1 VELGPNSTVT
11 GVMTDDFSVIDSV
24 GSSDGTAS
32 ANLKLNFVT
41 ITGTT
46 FDMTGESG
54 NASYEGTKNLYLTNT
69 YISGSNDII
78 VGTNSEDEATQFWT
92 SGTVVLD

>member
-1 VELGPNSTVT
+1 
-11 GVMTDDFSVIDSV
+11 MTDDFSVIDSV

-41 ITGTT
+41 VTGTT

-54 NASYEGTKNLYLTNT
+54 DASYEGTKNLYLTNT

-78 VGTNSEDEATQFWT
+78 VGQKDGATQFWT